1 MFFNFKKKNKEKKP
15 NDVVQLKEAP
25 VVDAKKKLT
34 DDITCIKKQN
44 VEAILSS
51 KKLPIVVV
59 DPIWHTIK
67 EAFGTDSIKQAEK
80 NLTEQLK
87 EQARLTEEFTKLGK
101 AKKKLLDDIMAA
113 STKAQSGD
121 MNALNELTVI
131 QQSVNEISEKLS
143 GIEEGLEDI
152 DKQIEE
158 TNHDIVASMVVVGY
172 DYIDDFKG
180 ENEKLDKEIDEL
192 RNQLL
197 EKTDRKKE
205 VEANLKNL
213 YLYMHSIIGHKNIEV
228 VDTAL
233 ERQSDKKS

>member
-1 MFFNFKKKNKEKKP
+1 MFFNFKKKKKEDKP
-15 NDVVQLKEAP
+15 TEVVQSKEVP

-44 VEAILSS
+44 VEAVLSS

-67 EAFGTDSIKQAEK
+67 ETFGTDSIKQAEK

-87 EQARLTEEFTKLGK
+87 EQARLTEEFNNLGK
-101 AKKKLLDDIMAA
+101 AKKKLLDDIMQA

-131 QQSVNEISEKLS
+131 QQSINEISEKLS
-143 GIEEGLEDI
+143 DIEEGLENI

-197 EKTDRKKE
+197 EKTSRKKE